1 MKIIFVSYP
10 VLYVLMFVSYPVLYV
25 LMSVNYH
32 CFTCYVP

>member
-25 LMSVNYH
+25 LMSVSYH
-32 CFTCYVP
+32 CFTCCVT

>member
-1 MKIIFVSYP
+1 MKIILVSYP

-25 LMSVNYH
+25 LMSVSYH